1 MSIAHSYKN
10 LRRGGG
16 GGGTT
21 LKKKK
26 SLQEVCKKSAKYAQS
41 MHRLADLKL
50 KKIKYMPNSVFSM
63 QSLQMALFILLHT
76 CYIPA
81 AYYFFF
87 LKGM

>member
-10 LRRGGG
+10 LRRRGGGG

-50 KKIKYMPNSVFSM
+50 KKN
-63 QSLQMALFILLHT
+63 
-76 CYIPA
+76 
-81 AYYFFF
+81 
-87 LKGM
+87 